1 MKTNIIEMILIIGA
15 LVIIGLMTSCGPYQ
29 INVSHT
35 LEIDLSKLETYF
47 RAYCEQEQPDDVSGC
62 TENKVGEFLNIV
74 LSS

>member
-1 MKTNIIEMILIIGA
+1 MLKYTITIIILILLGI
-15 LVIIGLMTSCGPYQ
+15 LTSCGPYEV
-29 INVSHT
+29 NVTHT

-47 RAYCEQEQPDDVSGC
+47 RASCEQEQPEDVSGC

>member
-1 MKTNIIEMILIIGA
+1 MIKYLIAIVV
-15 LVIIGLMTSCGPYQ
+15 LILLGLATSCGPYQ
-29 INVSHT
+29 VNVTHT

-47 RAYCEQEQPDDVSGC
+47 RASCEQEQPDDVSGC